1 MFQHIYLLLY
11 DFSKFDVG
19 GNGAKAGDNK
29 TSVVVKNPTR
39 QKIIVAQ
46 GRAMGTP
53 YIPFTILHTEV
64 VADAK
69 AAKERVKELQEEYKD
84 TEALSVSYFS
94 L

>member
-1 MFQHIYLLLY
+1 MARL
-11 DFSKFDVG
+11 
-19 GNGAKAGDNK
+19 DNK
-29 TSVVVKNPTR
+29 KAPIVVKNPT
-39 QKIIVAQ
+39 KHKVIVAQ

-64 VADAK
+64 VADAN
-69 AAKERVKELQEEYKD
+69 AAKERVKALQEEYKD